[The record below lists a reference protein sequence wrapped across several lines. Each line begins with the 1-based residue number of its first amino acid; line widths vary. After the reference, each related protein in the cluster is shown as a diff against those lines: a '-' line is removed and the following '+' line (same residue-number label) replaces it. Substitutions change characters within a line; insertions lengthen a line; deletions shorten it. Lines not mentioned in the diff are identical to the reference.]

1 MTTELATERSNT
13 QRAEASR
20 SQLDRQNKE
29 LKLKLND
36 LEGTIKS
43 KYKSTISTLEAK
55 IAQLEE
61 QLDVESKERYQAS
74 RMVRRLEKKQKEML
88 LQIDDER
95 RNTEQ
100 YKDQAEKTNNRM
112 RQMKRQLEE
121 AEEEVVR
128 ANASRRRLQRELDD
142 VNESADVMNREVTNL
157 KSRIR
162 RGSPFTLRGITSHSG
177 LDSDEDVDVTAEE
190 TPEPT
195 AE

>member
-61 QLDVESKERYQAS
+61 QLDVESK
-74 RMVRRLEKKQKEML
+74 
-88 LQIDDER
+88 
-95 RNTEQ
+95 
-100 YKDQAEKTNNRM
+100 
-112 RQMKRQLEE
+112 
-121 AEEEVVR
+121 
-128 ANASRRRLQRELDD
+128 
-142 VNESADVMNREVTNL
+142 
-157 KSRIR
+157 
-162 RGSPFTLRGITSHSG
+162 
-177 LDSDEDVDVTAEE
+177 
-190 TPEPT
+190 
-195 AE
+195 